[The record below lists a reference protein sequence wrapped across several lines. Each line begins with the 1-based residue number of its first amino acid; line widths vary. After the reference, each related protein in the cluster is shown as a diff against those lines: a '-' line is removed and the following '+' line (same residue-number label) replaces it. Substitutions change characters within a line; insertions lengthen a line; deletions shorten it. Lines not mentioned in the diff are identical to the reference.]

1 MTKNILIL
9 ISFFTSVI
17 GLILIYI
24 AAINIKPV
32 EIKINQIN
40 SDLIG
45 RSVSTQGI
53 ITQKKLHSE
62 GHLFLML
69 SDEGYEIQVPIFS
82 SLMKDLMKENMTEA
96 NFEIDEMISVTGLVD
111 EYRDQLQILPRKT
124 SDIKIGG

>member
-1 MTKNILIL
+1 MAMNILVFASL
-9 ISFFTSVI
+9 FTSLI

-45 RSVSTQGI
+45 RSVSTEGKI
-53 ITQKKLHSE
+53 VEKKLHSE
-62 GHLFLML
+62 GHMFLII
-69 SDEGYEIQVPIFS
+69 SDDDSEIQVPIFS
-82 SLMKDLMKENMTEA
+82 SLMNDLNKENITEL
-96 NFEIDEMISVTGLVD
+96 NFEINGTISVIGLID
-111 EYRDQLQILPRKT
+111 EYRGQLQILSRKT